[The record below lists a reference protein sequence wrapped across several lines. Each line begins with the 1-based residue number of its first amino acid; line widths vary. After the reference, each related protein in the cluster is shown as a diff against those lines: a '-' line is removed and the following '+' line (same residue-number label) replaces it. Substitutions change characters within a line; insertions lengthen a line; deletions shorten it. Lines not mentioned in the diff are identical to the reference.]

1 MKYFVIY
8 TGARIAL
15 FLACWAVLLGFGVLL
30 SDNDR
35 QVMIWSL
42 VGGAVL
48 SSVLSLKLLNGPR
61 DRFAQSV
68 EERARRA
75 TNRFDEIKT
84 SEDVDD

>member
-1 MKYFVIY
+1 MIY
-8 TGARIAL
+8 TGARFAL
-15 FLACWAVLLGFGVLL
+15 FLACWSVLLGFGVLL
-30 SDNDR
+30 SDNNG

-68 EERARRA
+68 EERAQRA
-75 TNRFDEIKT
+75 KTRFEEMKT
-84 SEDVDD
+84 AEDVDE